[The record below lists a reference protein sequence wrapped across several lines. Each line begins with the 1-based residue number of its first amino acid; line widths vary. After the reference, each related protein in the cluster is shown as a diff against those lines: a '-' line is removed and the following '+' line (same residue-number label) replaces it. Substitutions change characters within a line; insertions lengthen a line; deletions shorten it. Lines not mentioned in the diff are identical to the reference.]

1 MPPRK
6 NTTTSRKNYNT
17 YGNYATYGSYGC
29 AGGAAGRTCATAAT
43 FTCNSPRYKTVRN
56 ECQLRIGSYRNVYTQ
71 FTGAG
76 MTTWSPII
84 ANRWMRYVNN
94 GWQVFKF
101 TNTEFCHHFG
111 TQYGNLS
118 AMTARRQ
125 LAHKFGACVKDV
137 TKGKGNC
144 WLIATTRT
152 PTARPFANYDW
163 C

>member
-6 NTTTSRKNYNT
+6 NTTTSRKNYDA
-17 YGNYATYGSYGC
+17 YGNYDNYGW
-29 AGGAAGRTCATAAT
+29 AGGTASRTCAAAGT

-56 ECQLRIGSYRNVYTQ
+56 ECQCRIGSYRNVYTQ

-76 MTTWSPII
+76 MTTWSPTV
-84 ANRWMRYVNN
+84 ANRWMRYANN

-101 TNTEFCHHFG
+101 TNAEFSRHFG
-111 TQYGNLS
+111 TEYANFS
-118 AMTARRQ
+118 TTVARRQ

-144 WLIATTRT
+144 WLVATTRT
-152 PTARPFANYDW
+152 PAARPFTNYDW